1 MDPYKCVICSETF
14 RTYNLLRAHES
25 RVHQFSASLHGR
37 CPVCSAFPESTG
49 LTLVHQKAANHNEC
63 CVCSKRYRCFDL
75 LLIHFIEKHMTEGT
89 EDSEKR
95 IYCTEC
101 SSVHPT
107 REALLEHIRS
117 SHLNC
122 VELPLRQWNCA
133 PPGQL
138 HLSSTCICP
147 AMYLTNKHVLSK
159 GQALY
164 HLMSLLYRL
173 MLPECADLNLSN
185 WIIPENHKEI

>member
-1 MDPYKCVICSETF
+1 MDPYKCKICSATF
-14 RTYNLLRAHES
+14 SAHNLLRAHE
-25 RVHQFSASLHGR
+25 RRKHRISASLHGR

-89 EDSEKR
+89 EDSKKR
-95 IYCTEC
+95 VYCTEC

-117 SHLNC
+117 SHLI
-122 VELPLRQWNCA
+122 ELVSHRRVHANSIPFRA
-133 PPGQL
+133 PPSQL
-138 HLSSTCICP
+138 HLSSTYICP
-147 AMYLTNKHVLSK
+147 AMYLTSKHDKRMCPLLS
-159 GQALY
+159 
-164 HLMSLLYRL
+164 
-173 MLPECADLNLSN
+173 LSY
-185 WIIPENHKEI
+185 